1 MTTDIQTTS
10 FHIVHSL
17 IFLNFKKELD
27 CSGTK
32 LQCFF
37 SLVVDAIHL
46 KKETGS
52 ISLNKKK
59 RISQYRSTY
68 YLRCVCIER
77 EVSENQ

>member
-32 LQCFF
+32 LKCFF

-52 ISLNKKK
+52 SCTNKKNEFLSIALHIICAVYALNEK
-59 RISQYRSTY
+59 
-68 YLRCVCIER
+68 
-77 EVSENQ
+77 